1 MWIFSC
7 FPWKGFDLKMWKTN
21 IDLRIGLTG
30 ESKEKGERTYP
41 PFYHHARHLLAN
53 LHWIAKK
60 QNGYSRLSRFV
71 EARWNWIAQAT
82 ACFCGSVQ
90 WSSHWVKLVSSS
102 FMSKL
107 FYALQKM
114 LAIRGFEGRFNWLD
128 CCFSQGWMR
137 KMSWST
143 VVPLGLLLVQ
153 NLKGYSQSNL
163 QRRIGRQTVPTVALR
178 SHTMSSFDPALAAR
192 SGASFWTRFS
202 ASQNC
207 MKTSFS
213 ARSIFRRLA
222 VCFSYQFF

>member
-1 MWIFSC
+1 MNFFLFSLERV
-7 FPWKGFDLKMWKTN
+7 WSEDVKNKYWLENRADRRIKGKRRADIPPFLPPCEASF
-21 IDLRIGLTG
+21 G
-30 ESKEKGERTYP
+30 ESS
-41 PFYHHARHLLAN
+41 LDC
-53 LHWIAKK
+53 KK